1 MLKMPC
7 VSVFAK
13 RYFLQ
18 LFMRSE
24 DFPAFLSI
32 LDKIDCS
39 GSSTGLKFI

>member
-24 DFPAFLSI
+24 DFPFLSI